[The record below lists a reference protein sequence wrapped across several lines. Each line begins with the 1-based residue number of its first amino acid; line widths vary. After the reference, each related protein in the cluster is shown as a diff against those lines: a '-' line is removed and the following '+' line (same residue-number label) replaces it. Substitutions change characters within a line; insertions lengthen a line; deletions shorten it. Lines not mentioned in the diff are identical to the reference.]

1 MADEVG
7 DCRRDRVTENTSRLR
22 LDFLF
27 RANNIWKSPRTL
39 LLPDPVENSHG
50 RPGEQQNDAES
61 ASLEGS
67 KRARPSVGGGD
78 QMAVPPRAD
87 PRDPA
92 VTRQQL
98 PLRSSLWNLQHSA
111 AQSRTHCAPKFGVR
125 LSNCHMAV
133 GLWGRRSVVS
143 PPPAPPLSWWRCCHG
158 VCQSPPCCPKAELT
172 HLCFICSVDFWFT
185 ESGES
190 LFSENMHK
198 SRIKSVV

>member
-1 MADEVG
+1 MLSLRSSLLRRRRINPSLKISLLSFQDKRINRWELPLLMADEVG
-7 DCRRDRVTENTSRLR
+7 DRRRDRVTENTSRLR

-27 RANNIWKSPRTL
+27 RANNLEESGPFCSQTQF
-39 LLPDPVENSHG
+39 ENSHG

-67 KRARPSVGGGD
+67 KRARASVGGGD

-98 PLRSSLWNLQHSA
+98 PLRSSLWNLQRSA

-133 GLWGRRSVVS
+133 GL
-143 PPPAPPLSWWRCCHG
+143 
-158 VCQSPPCCPKAELT
+158 
-172 HLCFICSVDFWFT
+172 
-185 ESGES
+185 
-190 LFSENMHK
+190 
-198 SRIKSVV
+198 